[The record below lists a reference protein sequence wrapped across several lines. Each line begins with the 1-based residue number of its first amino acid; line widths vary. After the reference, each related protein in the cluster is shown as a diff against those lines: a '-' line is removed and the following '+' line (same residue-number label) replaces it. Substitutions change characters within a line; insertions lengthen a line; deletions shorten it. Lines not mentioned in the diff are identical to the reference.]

1 MVLVLGPCAHVGDLG
16 EIFVFSLAQ
25 PGLSQPAGKST
36 NELCVC
42 VTLRYGL
49 TSKTTAPVSEH
60 PGPPL
65 QVPQMQTWEA
75 ARWWLK

>member
-1 MVLVLGPCAHVGDLG
+1 MKFLSSAWLSLGYRSRLG
-16 EIFVFSLAQ
+16 NQ
-25 PGLSQPAGKST
+25 PTS
-36 NELCVC
+36 CVC
-42 VTLRYGL
+42 VILRYGL
-49 TSKTTAPVSEH
+49 TSETTAPVSEH